1 MPAARRLNPKV
12 TGLTVTPPSAPIAQV
27 ILRRPTG
34 LSTPSIGRGLTRD
47 LSRAGM
53 ATGRNT
59 DERRAFHKDCG
70 RGLAK
75 SGSRDPYDGH
85 DRR

>member
-1 MPAARRLNPKV
+1 
-12 TGLTVTPPSAPIAQV
+12 
-27 ILRRPTG
+27 
-34 LSTPSIGRGLTRD
+34 
-47 LSRAGM
+47 M

-59 DERRAFHKDCG
+59 DERRAFHKDCE

-75 SGSRDPYDGH
+75 SGSRDPYDGD